1 MIRFARYARYAGLA
15 FVFAWFFFGGI
26 SHFTNVAFFM
36 AIMPPYVPYPLAAVY
51 VSGVFEVLLAIG
63 ILIPATR
70 KWSGNLL
77 MLLTLAVTPANVH
90 MWLHPELFPDVSPT
104 ALSVRLVVQVLLL
117 MLIWWSTR
125 PPRVAVSS
133 TQPVSA

>member
-63 ILIPATR
+63 ILIPVTR
-70 KWSGNLL
+70 EWSGNLL

-125 PPRVAVSS
+125 PPRVTGSS

>member
-63 ILIPATR
+63 ILIPVTR
-70 KWSGNLL
+70 EWSGNLL

-125 PPRVAVSS
+125 PPRVDVSS
-133 TQPVSA
+133 TQPVNA

>member
-15 FVFAWFFFGGI
+15 VVFTWFFFGGV
-26 SHFTNVAFFM
+26 SHFTNVDFFM

-51 VSGVFEVLLAIG
+51 VSGVFEVLFAIG
-63 ILIPATR
+63 ILIPVTR
-70 KWSGNLL
+70 EWSGNLL

-90 MWLHPELFPDVSPT
+90 MWLHPELFPDVSST

-125 PPRVAVSS
+125 LPRVAVSS
-133 TQPVSA
+133 AQLAGA